1 LAGREIG
8 PARRHA
14 FRILLRVDTTGA
26 YASIL
31 LDQLPVADLDRRD
44 VRLITELVLGTLR
57 WRGRLDHA
65 LEQVSSRRLA
75 AIDPAVRTALRLAAH
90 QILFLDRIP
99 DAAAVNG
106 SVQLARQSAGARA
119 AGFAN
124 GVLRSLCRGRESGK
138 VLEGDP
144 DDPGDWPVL
153 YSHPGWLIDRWIE
166 RMGRDDTRALLEAN
180 NRPAPVVLRPI
191 GEDAGRLADRLRAEG
206 VEAEPSPMVANALRL
221 VRGNPFRTRTFEAG
235 GFYAIDEASQLVPRL
250 FGDPGGDPV
259 LDLCAAPGG
268 KAIVLASH
276 PSRPLVIAADR
287 HEGRLR
293 RLRSNRERLGL
304 ENLLLLAADF
314 ATGSA
319 VRQRFRAVLVDAPCS
334 GTGTLRRHP
343 EIRWRLQPG
352 DLDRLVGVQKRLLEA
367 AAHRV
372 APGGTLVYSVCSL
385 EPEEGERR
393 VDSFLAGH
401 TQFRRGD
408 VRSLLE
414 DPLHEVATRGPDLM
428 TFPHRG
434 GLDGFFAARLERR
447 TN

>member
-1 LAGREIG
+1 LAGPEIG

-14 FRILLRVDTTGA
+14 FRILSRVDTTGA

-31 LDQLPVADLDRRD
+31 LEQLPVADLDPRD

-65 LEQVSSRRLA
+65 LQQVASRPLA
-75 AIDPAVRTALRLAAH
+75 VIDPSVRTALRLAAH

-124 GVLRSLCRGRESGK
+124 GVLRALCRRPRLGEA
-138 VLEGDP
+138 P
-144 DDPGDWPVL
+144 ADDPGGWPAFH
-153 YSHPGWLIDRWIE
+153 SHPGWLIDRWIGSL
-166 RMGRDDTRALLEAN
+166 GRAEAGALLEAN
-180 NRPAPVVLRPI
+180 NRAAPVALRPI
-191 GEDAGRLADRLRAEG
+191 DGNPDRLSERLLSEG
-206 VEAEPSPMVANALRL
+206 VETEPSPVVAAALRL
-221 VRGNPFRTRTFEAG
+221 SRGNPFRTRTFEAG

-268 KAIVLASH
+268 KAIVIASH

-293 RLRSNRERLGL
+293 RLQSNRDRFGL

-314 ATGSA
+314 AAGSA
-319 VRQRFRAVLVDAPCS
+319 VRQQFPAVLVDAPCS

-352 DLDRLVGVQKRLLEA
+352 DLDRLCGVQERLLEA
-367 AAHRV
+367 AARRV

-393 VDSFLAGH
+393 VESFLAEH
-401 TQFRRGD
+401 PQFRRGD
-408 VRSLLE
+408 ARSVLE
-414 DPLHEVATRGPDLM
+414 VSLHEVATRGPDLV

-434 GLDGFFAARLERR
+434 GLDGFFAARLERG